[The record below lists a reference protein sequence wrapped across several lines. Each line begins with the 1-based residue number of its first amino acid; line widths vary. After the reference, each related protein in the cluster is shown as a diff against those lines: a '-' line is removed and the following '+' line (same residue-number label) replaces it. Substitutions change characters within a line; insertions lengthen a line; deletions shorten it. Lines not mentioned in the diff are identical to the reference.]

1 MVFLQSFIKK
11 KLLQVAET
19 FGAVRAHL
27 ILEHVHVVVCCL
39 WLLLCH
45 LLQMGY
51 QVWHVHPEILGIGLA
66 LCGGVAGGGEKHD
79 QGPDNLSKLR
89 NFSFYEPIVQ
99 IERNI

>member
-11 KLLQVAET
+11 KT
-19 FGAVRAHL
+19 FAGSRNFWGCESRTHL

-89 NFSFYEPIVQ
+89 NFSFLIL
-99 IERNI
+99 